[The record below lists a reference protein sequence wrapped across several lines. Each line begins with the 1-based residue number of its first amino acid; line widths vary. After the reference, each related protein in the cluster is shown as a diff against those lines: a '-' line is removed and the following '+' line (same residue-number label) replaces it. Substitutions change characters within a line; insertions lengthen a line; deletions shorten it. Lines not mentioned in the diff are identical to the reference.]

1 MRTLVMSDLHLGSR
15 GCHTEQILEVLRCE
29 PFDRL
34 ILNGDTIHNL
44 NLRKLSPQ
52 HWSVFDRLRELGRSR
67 EVILIRGNHDQDVKP
82 KNRNGHL
89 FNGDSNGNGHGFG
102 AEDVL
107 GTLLGLPMAEDYKLE
122 IGSRSYLVLH
132 GDRFD
137 PTLNFTLVSEMAGWC
152 YNVSQSMSKKLAKWL
167 KKQSKKWG
175 GVLEFV
181 RDQSIRLARQ
191 EGYAG
196 IVTGHTHFPDDVN
209 VDGIHYVNTG
219 CWTEPPC
226 TYATVDDGQI
236 RLQFV
241 PE

>member
-1 MRTLVMSDLHLGSR
+1 MRTLVMSDLHLGSK
-15 GCHTEQILEVLRCE
+15 GCHTERILEVLRRE
-29 PFDRL
+29 SFDRL

-52 HWSVFDRLRELGRSR
+52 HWSVFDRLRELARSR
-67 EVILIRGNHDQDVKP
+67 EVILLRGNHDQDVKP
-82 KNRNGHL
+82 KNQDGPL
-89 FNGDSNGNGHGFG
+89 NGNGHGFG

-107 GTLLGLPMAEDYKLE
+107 GALLGIPMAEDYKLD
-122 IGSRSYLVLH
+122 IGGRPYLVLH

-137 PTLNFTLVSEMAGWC
+137 PTLNFVLVSEMAGWC
-152 YNVSQSMSKKLAKWL
+152 YNVSQKFNKKLAKWL
-167 KKQSKKWG
+167 KRQSKKWG

-181 RDQSIRLARQ
+181 RNQSIRLARM

-196 IVTGHTHFPDDVN
+196 IVTGHTHFADDVN
-209 VDGIHYVNTG
+209 IDGVHYVNTG

-226 TYATVDDGQI
+226 AYATVDAGQI

-241 PE
+241 PD